1 MQTKR
6 WSTAS
11 IIWLILFIVFAI
23 IWLFPIVFALGT
35 SFRPLS
41 DIYQNVLNIIP
52 LSPTFENYIA
62 LFGRLPM
69 MRIIGNTA
77 IIATSVTLLKLI
89 TSFLAAYV
97 FVYNRFRGKNIIYF
111 LFIATIFVPFTVT
124 MVPNYLML
132 SRLGINDNIFGVI
145 FPQVADAA
153 GIMLLNQAMRNIP
166 VSLIEVAELD
176 NIGDGRIIKD
186 IIIPLI
192 RPQLTSTG
200 IWFFVNSWNEFVWP
214 SLILRS
220 QENYTLPLA
229 LQMFISAEGGTDFG
243 VAMAVSVVTM
253 SIPLLLYIVFQKYII
268 GTFTASGIK

>member
-1 MQTKR
+1 MRTKKL
-6 WSTAS
+6 TAANY
-11 IIWLILFIVFAI
+11 IWLALFIIFAI

-35 SFRPLS
+35 SFRPLQ

-52 LSPTFENYIA
+52 LSPTLENYIA
-62 LFGRLPM
+62 LFARLPM
-69 MRIIGNTA
+69 FRIVGNTA
-77 IIATSVTLLKLI
+77 VIATLVTVLKLV

-97 FVYNRFRGKNIIYF
+97 FVYHKFKGKNAIYF
-111 LFIATIFVPFTVT
+111 IFIATIFVPFTVT

-132 SRLGINDNIFGVI
+132 SELGINDNIFGVI

-176 NIGDGRIIKD
+176 NVSDGRIIKD
-186 IIIPLI
+186 IILPLI
-192 RPQLTSTG
+192 RPQLTSSG

-214 SLILRS
+214 SLVLRS

>member
-1 MQTKR
+1 MQTKKR
-6 WSTAS
+6 HIGSLL
-11 IIWLILFIVFAI
+11 WLTLFIIFSL

-35 SFRPLS
+35 SFRPLQ
-41 DIYQNVLNIIP
+41 DIYNNVLNIIP
-52 LSPTFENYIA
+52 LSLTFENYLS
-62 LFGRLPM
+62 LFGKLPM
-69 MRIIGNTA
+69 GKIVGNTA
-77 IIATSVTLLKLI
+77 LIATAVTLLKLV

-97 FVYNRFRGKNIIYF
+97 FVYSKFKGKNALYF
-111 LFIATIFVPFTVT
+111 VFIATIFVPFTVT

-132 SRLGINDNIFGVI
+132 SRMGINNNIWGVV

-153 GIMLLNQAMRNIP
+153 GILLLNQAMRNIP

-176 NIGDGRIIKD
+176 NIGDRRIISD

-192 RPQLTSTG
+192 RPQLASTG

-229 LQMFISAEGGTDFG
+229 LQMFVSAEGGTDFG

-253 SIPLLLYIVFQKYII
+253 SIPLLLYIVFQRYII
-268 GTFTASGIK
+268 GTFTSAGIK

>member
-1 MQTKR
+1 MQTKK
-6 WSTAS
+6 WSTGS
-11 IIWLILFIVFAI
+11 IIWLILFIAFAI

-35 SFRPLS
+35 SFRPLQ

-52 LSPTFENYIA
+52 LSPTLENYMA
-62 LFGRLPM
+62 LFERLPM
-69 MRIIGNTA
+69 GRIIGNTA
-77 IIATSVTLLKLI
+77 IIATLVTLLKLV

-97 FVYNRFRGKNIIYF
+97 FVYNRFKGQKIVYF
-111 LFIATIFVPFTVT
+111 IFISTVFVPFTVT

-132 SRLGINDNIFGVI
+132 SRLGINDNILGVV

-166 VSLIEVAELD
+166 GSLIEVAELD
-176 NIGDGRIIKD
+176 NIGHGRIIKD
-186 IIIPLI
+186 IILPLI

-253 SIPLLLYIVFQKYII
+253 SIPLLLYIVFQRYII

>member
-1 MQTKR
+1 MQTKK

-11 IIWLILFIVFAI
+11 IIWLILFILFAI
-23 IWLFPIVFALGT
+23 VWLFPIVFALGT
-35 SFRPLS
+35 SFRPLQ

-62 LFGRLPM
+62 LFERLPM
-69 MRIIGNTA
+69 GRIIGNTA
-77 IIATSVTLLKLI
+77 IIATAVTVLKLI

-97 FVYNRFRGKNIIYF
+97 FVYNRFKGKNVVYF
-111 LFIATIFVPFTVT
+111 LFIATVFVPFTVT

-132 SRLGINDNIFGVI
+132 SRLGINDNILGVI

-186 IIIPLI
+186 IILPLI

-220 QENYTLPLA
+220 QENYTSPLA

>member
-1 MQTKR
+1 MRIKKL
-6 WSTAS
+6 SAS
-11 IIWLILFIVFAI
+11 NIIWLALFIIFSI

-35 SFRPLS
+35 SFRPLQ
-41 DIYQNVLNIIP
+41 DIYNNVLNIIP
-52 LSPTFENYIA
+52 LSPTIENYVS
-62 LFGRLPM
+62 LFSRLPM
-69 MRIIGNTA
+69 GRIVGNTS
-77 IIATSVTLLKLI
+77 IIATAVTVLKLV

-97 FVYNRFRGKNIIYF
+97 FVYSKFRGKKIVYF
-111 LFIATIFVPFTVT
+111 IFIATIFVPFTVT

-132 SRLGINDNIFGVI
+132 SQLGINDNIIGVI

-153 GIMLLNQAMRNIP
+153 GILLLNQAMRNIP
-166 VSLIEVAELD
+166 ISLIEVAELD
-176 NIGDGRIIKD
+176 NVSDGRIIKD
-186 IIIPLI
+186 IILPLI
-192 RPQLTSTG
+192 RPQLASTG

-229 LQMFISAEGGTDFG
+229 LQMFVSAEGGTDFG

-268 GTFTASGIK
+268 GTFTSAGIK

>member
-6 WSTAS
+6 WSTAN
-11 IIWLILFIVFAI
+11 IVWLTLFILFAI
-23 IWLFPIVFALGT
+23 IWLFPIIFALGT
-35 SFRPLS
+35 SLRPLQ

-52 LSPTFENYIA
+52 LSPTLENYIA
-62 LFGRLPM
+62 LFSRLPM
-69 MRIIGNTA
+69 LKIISNTA
-77 IIATSVTLLKLI
+77 IIATTVTILKLV

-97 FVYNRFRGKNIIYF
+97 FVYNRFRGKNLLYF
-111 LFIATIFVPFTVT
+111 IFISTVFVPFTVT
-124 MVPNYLML
+124 MVPNYLLL
-132 SRLGINDNIFGVI
+132 SKMGINDNIIGVI

-166 VSLIEVAELD
+166 LSLIEVAELD
-176 NIGDGRIIKD
+176 NIGDRRIIKD
-186 IIIPLI
+186 IILPLI

-229 LQMFISAEGGTDFG
+229 LKMFISAEGGTDFG

-253 SIPLLLYIVFQKYII
+253 SIPLLLYIMFQRYII